1 MILIDYIFIVITVI
15 FSFIGILR
23 GFSSQLVSF
32 FSWSL
37 FLFII
42 FYHLKYFT
50 DFLSLYISL
59 EYTLIRI
66 LTISL
71 LAILTILLVFI
82 LNLTLAKVL
91 ASTLFQNSNRI
102 IGFFMSFIKSQ
113 IYIFIFILIIIDT
126 PIYGSIMENSFF
138 TPYYLELI
146 KYISNYDDSLF
157 NSFEI

>member
-1 MILIDYIFIVITVI
+1 MILIDYIFITITVI
-15 FSFIGILR
+15 LSFIGILR
-23 GFSSQLVSF
+23 GFSSQLISLL
-32 FSWSL
+32 SWSL

-42 FYHLKYFT
+42 FYHLRYFT
-50 DFLSLYISL
+50 DLLSIYVSL

-71 LAILTILLVFI
+71 LAISTILLVFI
-82 LNLTLAKVL
+82 LNLTLARVL

-113 IYIFIFILIIIDT
+113 IYIFVFVLIIIDT
-126 PIYGSIMENSFF
+126 PAYASVMENSFF
-138 TPYYLELI
+138 APYYLELI

-157 NSFEI
+157 NSFKI

>member
-1 MILIDYIFIVITVI
+1 MILIDYIFIIITI
-15 FSFIGILR
+15 ILSIIGILR
-23 GFSSQLVSF
+23 GFSSQLTSF

-50 DFLSLYISL
+50 DLLSIYISL
-59 EYTLIRI
+59 EYTVIRI

-71 LAILTILLVFI
+71 LTISTILLVFI

-102 IGFFMSFIKSQ
+102 LGFLISFIKSQ
-113 IYIFIFILIIIDT
+113 IYIFIFILIMIDT
-126 PIYGSIMENSFF
+126 PVYASVMENSFF

-146 KYISNYDDSLF
+146 KYISNYDHSLF
-157 NSFEI
+157 NSFKI

>member
-1 MILIDYIFIVITVI
+1 MILIDYIFITITVI
-15 FSFIGILR
+15 LSFIGILR
-23 GFSSQLVSF
+23 GFSSQLISLL
-32 FSWSL
+32 SWSL

-50 DFLSLYISL
+50 DLLSIYVSL

-71 LAILTILLVFI
+71 LAISTILLVFI
-82 LNLTLAKVL
+82 LNLTLARVL

-102 IGFFMSFIKSQ
+102 IGFFTSFIKSQ
-113 IYIFIFILIIIDT
+113 IYIFIFVLIIIDT
-126 PIYGSIMENSFF
+126 PAYASVMENSFF
-138 TPYYLELI
+138 APYYLELI

-157 NSFEI
+157 NSFKI